1 MTGPQ
6 PVRWHRPLLWFA
18 AAMGVL
24 ALVSLV
30 GIFVDDRLV
39 VGSPTWLKP
48 FKFAVSMGVYAV
60 TLAWLL
66 RAARR
71 GRRTGWWAGT
81 VVAVAATV
89 EMALI
94 VLQGVRGRPSH
105 FNNSTPFDETV
116 WSLMGNLVV
125 VLWTA
130 SLVVA
135 IVVAFQRGGDPV
147 LKSAARLGFTL
158 SLAGMLVAFLMTQ
171 PTAEQDA
178 ALDRG
183 ETVGIIGAHSVGVAD
198 GGPAMPVTGWSTTGG
213 DLRVAHFVG
222 IHALQALPLLA
233 LLLAAAARRRP
244 SSAPGEQQAARGR
257 LSSVLGEQRV
267 ARGLVRAAALGY
279 GGLIALLTWQ
289 ALRGQPLLDP
299 DGRTLL
305 AAGVLAVTV
314 LCAAGIAL
322 RGRGRTP
329 IVEKSPAIVGA

>member
-18 AAMGVL
+18 AVMGVL

-66 RAARR
+66 RATRR

-81 VVAVAATV
+81 VVALAATV
-89 EMALI
+89 EMVLI

-147 LKSAARLGFTL
+147 LKSAARLGFAL

-183 ETVGIIGAHSVGVAD
+183 ETVSMIGAHSVGVAD

-244 SSAPGEQQAARGR
+244 SS
-257 LSSVLGEQRV
+257 VLGEQRV

-305 AAGVLAVTV
+305 AAGVLAVAV

-329 IVEKSPAIVGA
+329 IVEKAPAIVGA